1 MLTNNLR
8 LRTKILSA
16 LLLGSLCISGTGL
29 AQNVVINT
37 DADYTAATMNILT
50 SYDGNIVPIEAVT
63 RNTVTIGTVGNGDV
77 PLIGTASTLKMV
89 AGGVNV
95 TGSNVENNTVTI
107 NSGKM
112 KTVVGGVAM
121 DLSPLGTSP
130 GAVNNNSVNINGGTI
145 TADSA
150 NDFAVYG
157 GAIQVATDA
166 ESVTGNKVTV
176 NAGTITGW
184 VVGGGSNGTG
194 SVKGNS
200 VTINGGTIVGSRVV
214 GGSSAKGAEES
225 NSVTVNGGNITADV
239 IGARTGG
246 GQTATKN
253 KVILAGGTI
262 TGSVN
267 GAEIIDTGTA
277 TANEVTIAHT
287 TVNGRVNGGTAYDG
301 SATNNIVTLNSGSVS
316 GNVYGGSSNGAY
328 DASNNTVNFNGGYVA
343 GDIIGGYTA
352 SGGNPINNTINI
364 KATLQGTDR
373 LAGGY
378 TTPQGYVTTGN
389 TLNVYSL
396 NNKVKQLGGFQNIN
410 FYLPAEAKDGSTALT
425 ITGSDV
431 TDLTKTTVKAG
442 VAGGSDLAIGDTVNL
457 LVEPAGGSGTTINTT
472 GMGTGTLTEGVSS
485 SYDLAITTTPNSVLA
500 TITASPNGE
509 SRTLKAQAQSLTETR
524 AAMAALVNRGADLA
538 AGMGMTN
545 AMHATEDNLE
555 KSGIF
560 AATNIYTL
568 RSETGSYVDSKG
580 VGLELGYA
588 KRLDKGKTQV
598 LVAPFLEYGYG
609 KYDSYLDNDIHASG
623 KSHFFGGGILARADQ
638 DSGIY
643 YEGSL
648 RYGRITSDYES
659 SDLKNNLGLSTI
671 TYDTAAPY
679 FAVHAGIGKIN
690 KLSRGNELDIYG
702 KYFYSHTGSDT
713 AKLNSGETYDFD
725 AVNSNRIRLGAR
737 YNHPVSSGKVY
748 VGLGVEHEFSG
759 EARASYKN
767 RETGAPTLR
776 GTSGLMELGWKKTAT
791 KAQPM
796 YADLTL
802 TGWVGRQRGISFN
815 AFLGWTF

>member
-16 LLLGSLCISGTGL
+16 LLLGSLCISSTGF
-29 AQNVVINT
+29 AEVIVINT
-37 DADYTAATMNILT
+37 DADYATATQL
-50 SYDGNIVPIEAVT
+50 YGNIVPLAAVT
-63 RNTVTIGTVGNGDV
+63 GNTVTIGTVGNGDV
-77 PLIGTASTLKMV
+77 PLIGTGSTLKMV
-89 AGGVNV
+89 AGGVNLA
-95 TGSNVENNTVTI
+95 GSNIENNTVTI

-112 KTVVGGVAM
+112 NTVVGGVAM
-121 DLSPLGTSP
+121 DLSPLGHSP
-130 GAVNNNSVNINGGTI
+130 GAVNNNSVTINGGTI

-194 SVKGNS
+194 SVNGNS
-200 VTINGGTIVGSRVV
+200 VTINGGTIVGARVV
-214 GGSSAKGAEES
+214 GGSSANGAEES

-239 IGARTGG
+239 IGGRTGS

-253 KVILAGGTI
+253 KVVLAGGTI

-277 TANEVTIAHT
+277 TANEVTIAHA

-396 NNKVKQLGGFQNIN
+396 NNTVKQLGGFENIN
-410 FYLPAEAKDGSTALT
+410 FYLPAETTDGSTALT
-425 ITGSDV
+425 ITGIEA

-442 VAGGSDLAIGDTVNL
+442 VVGGSDLAIGDTVNL
-457 LVEPAGGSGTTINTT
+457 IVENGTTINTT

-485 SYDLAITTTPNSVLA
+485 SYALAITTTSNSVLA
-500 TITASPNGE
+500 TITASPNGA
-509 SRTLKAQAQSLTETR
+509 RTLNAQTQSLTETR
-524 AAMAALVNRGADLA
+524 TAMAALVNRGADLA
-538 AGMGMTN
+538 EGMGMTN
-545 AMHATEDNLE
+545 AIHATEDNLE

-638 DSGIY
+638 DSGLY

-767 RETGAPTLR
+767 METGAPTLR
-776 GTSGLMELGWKKTAT
+776 GTSGLMELGWKKAAT

-815 AFLGWTF
+815 ALLGWTF

>member
-1 MLTNNLR
+1 L
-8 LRTKILSA
+8 
-16 LLLGSLCISGTGL
+16 
-29 AQNVVINT
+29 
-37 DADYTAATMNILT
+37 D
-50 SYDGNIVPIEAVT
+50 
-63 RNTVTIGTVGNGDV
+63 
-77 PLIGTASTLKMV
+77 
-89 AGGVNV
+89 
-95 TGSNVENNTVTI
+95 
-107 NSGKM
+107 
-112 KTVVGGVAM
+112 
-121 DLSPLGTSP
+121 
-130 GAVNNNSVNINGGTI
+130 
-145 TADSA
+145 
-150 NDFAVYG
+150 
-157 GAIQVATDA
+157 
-166 ESVTGNKVTV
+166 
-176 NAGTITGW
+176 
-184 VVGGGSNGTG
+184 
-194 SVKGNS
+194 
-200 VTINGGTIVGSRVV
+200 
-214 GGSSAKGAEES
+214 
-225 NSVTVNGGNITADV
+225 
-239 IGARTGG
+239 
-246 GQTATKN
+246 
-253 KVILAGGTI
+253 
-262 TGSVN
+262 
-267 GAEIIDTGTA
+267 
-277 TANEVTIAHT
+277 
-287 TVNGRVNGGTAYDG
+287 
-301 SATNNIVTLNSGSVS
+301 
-316 GNVYGGSSNGAY
+316 
-328 DASNNTVNFNGGYVA
+328 
-343 GDIIGGYTA
+343 
-352 SGGNPINNTINI
+352 
-364 KATLQGTDR
+364 
-373 LAGGY
+373 
-378 TTPQGYVTTGN
+378 
-389 TLNVYSL
+389 
-396 NNKVKQLGGFQNIN
+396 NKVKQLGGFENIN
-410 FYLPAEAKDGSTALT
+410 FYLPAEATDGSTVLT
-425 ITGSDV
+425 ITGIEA

-442 VAGGSDLAIGDTVNL
+442 VVGGSDLAIGDTVNL
-457 LVEPAGGSGTTINTT
+457 IVENGATINTT

-485 SYDLAITTTPNSVLA
+485 SYALAITTTANSVLA
-500 TITASPNGE
+500 TITASPNGA
-509 SRTLKAQAQSLTETR
+509 RTLNAQTQSLTETR
-524 AAMAALVNRGADLA
+524 AVMAALVNRGADLA

-638 DSGIY
+638 DSGLY

-725 AVNSNRIRLGAR
+725 AVNSNRVRLGAR

-776 GTSGLMELGWKKTAT
+776 GTSGLMELGWKKAAT